1 MYITNVQREKLSSK
15 SVILLYRLCWQIEIV
30 FKAWKSYHG
39 LEQLKGEREER
50 IECFIYGRLIMI
62 VIMSFLTSSIRR
74 YLWETKKREVSFL
87 KVIRH
92 FQAKSSKIMELIVK
106 PVSFADFLL
115 DEFLETCRLCVMGLR
130 KRLSTAQKIRIQ
142 VSEIVLA

>member
-1 MYITNVQREKLSSK
+1 
-15 SVILLYRLCWQIEIV
+15 
-30 FKAWKSYHG
+30 
-39 LEQLKGEREER
+39 
-50 IECFIYGRLIMI
+50 MI

-115 DEFLETCRLCVMGLR
+115 DEFLETCRLCVMDLR